1 MRIEYDKEAD
11 ALYIQL
17 REANVDDN
25 IDIEE
30 GVTIDLDEKK
40 HIVGIEILDA
50 SKKLSL
56 KDIINITIE
65 NLPIENAT
73 WIIFNRRHHS
83 AILVFQNIRVPA

>member
-17 REANVDDN
+17 REASVEDN

-30 GVTIDLDEKK
+30 GVTVDLDEKK

-56 KDIINITIE
+56 EDLVNITIQ
-65 NLPIENAT
+65 NLPVEKVESVA
-73 WIIFNRRHHS
+73 
-83 AILVFQNIRVPA
+83 V

>member
-1 MRIEYDKEAD
+1 VRIEYDKEAD

-50 SKKLSL
+50 CKKLSL

-65 NLPIENAT
+65 NLPVEKVET
-73 WIIFNRRHHS
+73 T
-83 AILVFQNIRVPA
+83 AI

>member
-17 REANVDDN
+17 READVDDN
-25 IDIEE
+25 MDVEE

-56 KDIINITIE
+56 KDLINITIE
-65 NLPIENAT
+65 NLPIEKVGT
-73 WIIFNRRHHS
+73 P
-83 AILVFQNIRVPA
+83 AI

>member
-17 REANVDDN
+17 REASVDDN

-30 GVTIDLDEKK
+30 GVTVDLDEKR

-56 KDIINITIE
+56 EDLVNITIQ
-65 NLPIENAT
+65 NLPVEKVESIA
-73 WIIFNRRHHS
+73 
-83 AILVFQNIRVPA
+83 L

>member
-1 MRIEYDKEAD
+1 MKIEYDKEAD

-17 REANVDDN
+17 KEAHVDDN

-30 GVTIDLDEKK
+30 GVTVDLDEKR

-56 KDIINITIE
+56 KDIVNITIE
-65 NLPIENAT
+65 NLPIEKVETAT
-73 WIIFNRRHHS
+73 
-83 AILVFQNIRVPA
+83 V

>member
-1 MRIEYDKEAD
+1 MKIEYDKEAD

-17 REANVDDN
+17 REAYVDDN

-30 GVTIDLDEKK
+30 GVTVDLDEKK

-56 KDIINITIE
+56 KDIVNITIE
-65 NLPIENAT
+65 NLPVEKVEAAT
-73 WIIFNRRHHS
+73 
-83 AILVFQNIRVPA
+83 L

>member
-1 MRIEYDKEAD
+1 LRIEYDKEAD

-17 REANVDDN
+17 REASVEDN

-30 GVTIDLDEKK
+30 GVTVDLDEKR

-56 KDIINITIE
+56 EDLVNITIQ
-65 NLPIENAT
+65 NLPVFKIT
-73 WIIFNRRHHS
+73 QS
-83 AILVFQNIRVPA
+83 A

>member
-1 MRIEYDKEAD
+1 MKIEYDKEAD

-65 NLPIENAT
+65 NLPVEKVEA
-73 WIIFNRRHHS
+73 S
-83 AILVFQNIRVPA
+83 AI

>member
-17 REANVDDN
+17 REASVDDN

-30 GVTIDLDEKK
+30 GVTVDLDEKR

-56 KDIINITIE
+56 GDLVNITIQ
-65 NLPIENAT
+65 NLPVEKVESVA
-73 WIIFNRRHHS
+73 
-83 AILVFQNIRVPA
+83 V

>member
-1 MRIEYDKEAD
+1 LRIEYDKEAD

-17 REANVDDN
+17 RDASVDDN

-30 GVTIDLDEKK
+30 GVTVDLDEKR

-56 KDIINITIE
+56 EDLVNITIQ
-65 NLPIENAT
+65 NLPVEKVE
-73 WIIFNRRHHS
+73 S
-83 AILVFQNIRVPA
+83 VPV

>member
-1 MRIEYDKEAD
+1 LKIEYDKEAD

-17 REANVDDN
+17 REASVDNN

-30 GVTIDLDEKK
+30 GVTVDLDEKK

-65 NLPIENAT
+65 NLPVEKIEA
-73 WIIFNRRHHS
+73 
-83 AILVFQNIRVPA
+83 PAV